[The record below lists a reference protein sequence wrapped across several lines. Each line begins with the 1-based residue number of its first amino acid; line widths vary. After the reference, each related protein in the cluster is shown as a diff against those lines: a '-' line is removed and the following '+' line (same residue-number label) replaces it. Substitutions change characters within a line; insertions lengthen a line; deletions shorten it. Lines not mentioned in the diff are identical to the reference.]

1 MIIKIILENTN
12 HAFALVGSME
22 EGIKLKHSIILNIKN
37 MNQFYNDLKK
47 LIKTHWET
55 IVIIIIILLI
65 LIESNYSDIK
75 SGILDA
81 W

>member
-1 MIIKIILENTN
+1 
-12 HAFALVGSME
+12 
-22 EGIKLKHSIILNIKN
+22 

-55 IVIIIIILLI
+55 IVLIIFFLAIFLK
-65 LIESNYSDIK
+65 SNYSDIK

>member
-1 MIIKIILENTN
+1 
-12 HAFALVGSME
+12 
-22 EGIKLKHSIILNIKN
+22 

-47 LIKTHWET
+47 LIKKHWET
-55 IVIIIIILLI
+55 IILIIFILLI

>member
-1 MIIKIILENTN
+1 
-12 HAFALVGSME
+12 
-22 EGIKLKHSIILNIKN
+22 

-55 IVIIIIILLI
+55 ILLI
-65 LIESNYSDIK
+65 LIILAILLISNYSDIK
-75 SGILDA
+75 SGILDG